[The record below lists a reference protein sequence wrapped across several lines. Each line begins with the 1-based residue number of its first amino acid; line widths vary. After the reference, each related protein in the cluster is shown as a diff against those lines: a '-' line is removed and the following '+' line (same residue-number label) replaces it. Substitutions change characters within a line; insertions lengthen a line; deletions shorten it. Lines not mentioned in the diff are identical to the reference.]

1 MLVSVVVALILRARV
16 TDSLIIRFMRD
27 PNRFIFRYELIFD
40 RRFELGLLDSLL
52 GFEKLRKKGPG
63 FACFVF

>member
-1 MLVSVVVALILRARV
+1 MVVALHFRARV
-16 TDSLIIRFMRD
+16 TDSLIILFMRD
-27 PNRFIFRYELIFD
+27 PNRFIFRCELIFD

-63 FACFVF
+63 FALCVF